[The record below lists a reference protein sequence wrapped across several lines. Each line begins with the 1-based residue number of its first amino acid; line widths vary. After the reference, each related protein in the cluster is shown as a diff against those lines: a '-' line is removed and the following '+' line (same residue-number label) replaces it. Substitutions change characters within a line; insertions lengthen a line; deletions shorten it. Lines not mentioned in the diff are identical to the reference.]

1 LEAIPYGH
9 SIAFSQTPPL
19 TDDRLP
25 WLRCTDDHL
34 WTYRY
39 FTMSLNSHLGLVFE
53 LQAAKIAAGRRA
65 SGKRSNT
72 VQPGQLSIWSNLK
85 EE

>member
-1 LEAIPYGH
+1 MDTVLLFRKG
-9 SIAFSQTPPL
+9 PPL
-19 TDDRLP
+19 TGDRLP

-34 WTYRY
+34 WTERY
-39 FTMSLNSHLGLVFE
+39 FTMRLNSHLGLVFE

-72 VQPGQLSIWSNLK
+72 VSLCFLA
-85 EE
+85 

>member
-1 LEAIPYGH
+1 MDTVLL
-9 SIAFSQTPPL
+9 FRKRPPL

-34 WTYRY
+34 WTDRY

-65 SGKRSNT
+65 SGKRNNAA
-72 VQPGQLSIWSNLK
+72 QRGQLSIWSNLK